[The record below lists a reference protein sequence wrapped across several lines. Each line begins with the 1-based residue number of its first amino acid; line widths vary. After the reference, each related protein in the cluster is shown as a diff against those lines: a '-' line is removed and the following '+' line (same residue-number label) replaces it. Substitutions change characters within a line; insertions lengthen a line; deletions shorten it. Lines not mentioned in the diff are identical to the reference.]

1 MIPVLVPVYK
11 PEASFVGFIK
21 ELASSLKGL
30 DCPIVVI
37 NDGNPRDSGEFEEIG
52 GTGDI
57 VLLSH
62 AVNLGKGRALKT
74 GINFVL
80 CEYPD
85 AEGCVT
91 CDADGQHSVPDIRR
105 VVGELQDRK
114 DELVLGCRDLREGI
128 PLRSRFGNRFT
139 SFIFKIL
146 TGISIADTQTGLR
159 GIPATLMRDCVR
171 LEGERYEFET
181 NMLLEAK
188 RSGVG
193 LRQIP
198 IQTIYINKN
207 ESSHFN
213 PILDSLRIYRLIIKF
228 LFSSILSCII
238 DFCLFSL
245 IFFLSGNV
253 ALSLVF
259 ARIVAVLVN
268 FKVNKDFVFPVQ
280 NGKHKAMV
288 FLKYCLLV
296 VFQASIVFWGISYI
310 GKATGVSVYIL
321 KIVIES
327 LLFLCSYN
335 IQRDFIF
342 N

>member
-1 MIPVLVPVYK
+1 
-11 PEASFVGFIK
+11 
-21 ELASSLKGL
+21 
-30 DCPIVVI
+30 
-37 NDGNPRDSGEFEEIG
+37 
-52 GTGDI
+52 
-57 VLLSH
+57 
-62 AVNLGKGRALKT
+62 
-74 GINFVL
+74 
-80 CEYPD
+80 
-85 AEGCVT
+85 
-91 CDADGQHSVPDIRR
+91 
-105 VVGELQDRK
+105 
-114 DELVLGCRDLREGI
+114 
-128 PLRSRFGNRFT
+128 
-139 SFIFKIL
+139 
-146 TGISIADTQTGLR
+146 
-159 GIPATLMRDCVR
+159 MRDCVR